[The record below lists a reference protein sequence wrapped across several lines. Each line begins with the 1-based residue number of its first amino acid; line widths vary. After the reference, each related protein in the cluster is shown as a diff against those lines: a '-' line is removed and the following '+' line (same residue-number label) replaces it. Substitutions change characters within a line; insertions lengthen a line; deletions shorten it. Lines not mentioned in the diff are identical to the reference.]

1 MLTKK
6 KVIFVINMQKFITS
20 NIRQLQIKKIII
32 LVYTIQN
39 GAYERNG
46 LSAYSV
52 GDHDMV
58 LNWMMEITDLLNLGQ
73 IMHHEK

>member
-1 MLTKK
+1 M
-6 KVIFVINMQKFITS
+6 IFVINVQKFITS
-20 NIRQLQIKKIII
+20 NIRQLQIKKNHNPS
-32 LVYTIQN
+32 LNCKN

-52 GDHDMV
+52 GGHDMV

-73 IMHHEK
+73 IMHHEKQ